1 MIDGEP
7 GKRYYSAAVLGVLLA
22 VFALFDAWSYAG
34 SQPGIDFYQFWV
46 AAQVIAEPGTVDLY
60 SVRAEREIGDRFH
73 RKTSTLPAESRQ
85 RRAASQR
92 PQLETY
98 STPFLYTMF
107 RLVASGDYDR
117 DFRLYQFICIAT
129 TVVSIA
135 LLCRGL
141 AFPFMFV
148 PFAIIAFTVWFEPF
162 KSDLRVGNVNQ
173 IQLGF
178 LAVFLW
184 VQSQS
189 GIPYRHAVAGVV
201 LGLAVMFK
209 PNIILMLAFLGIVW
223 LLNGRYR
230 RLSLTIGGI
239 AIGVVLSLII
249 SSVSFGSAD
258 CWMEWQ
264 RKAWQLTTD
273 SAIIPVVHGNFSL
286 VQILD
291 ELTGLRLAIPL
302 LLLFSTITVVFLWKD
317 RSRKTATTTSTALPE
332 PMGDSGYRDATLAA
346 GAGIA
351 MMLLVSQ
358 LAWMHYYLLLIPLIL
373 YFLRPIDSA
382 AAIGRPARRARY
394 FGPAVCIVLL
404 SNLPLP
410 TFAAVRSAFLI
421 AAPVVLTAMVLFGMA
436 LRELSRDRY
445 APHSE

>member
-1 MIDGEP
+1 
-7 GKRYYSAAVLGVLLA
+7 LN
-22 VFALFDAWSYAG
+22 
-34 SQPGIDFYQFWV
+34 
-46 AAQVIAEPGTVDLY
+46 
-60 SVRAEREIGDRFH
+60 
-73 RKTSTLPAESRQ
+73 LPVESRQ
-85 RRAASQR
+85 RRAATQR

-98 STPFLYTMF
+98 STPFLYTVF
-107 RLVASGDYDR
+107 RLFASGDYDR
-117 DFRLYQFICIAT
+117 DFRLFQFVCIAT
-129 TVVSIA
+129 MVMSIA

-141 AFPFMFV
+141 AFPFIFV

-162 KSDLRVGNVNQ
+162 RSDLRVGNVNQ

-184 VQSQS
+184 VQSQR

-209 PNIILMLAFLGIVW
+209 PNLILMLVFLGLVW

-230 RLSLTIGGI
+230 RLSSTAGGI
-239 AIGVVLSLII
+239 AIGVVLSFIV
-249 SSVSFGSAD
+249 SSVSFGSVG

-273 SAIIPVVHGNFSL
+273 SALIPVVHGNFSL
-286 VQILD
+286 VQMLD

-302 LLLFSTITVVFLWKD
+302 LLLFSTVTTVFLWKD
-317 RSRKTATTTSTALPE
+317 RSGITATTTSAALPE
-332 PMGDSGYRDATLAA
+332 PMDDSGYCDASLAA

-373 YFLRPIDSA
+373 YFLRPIDGVA
-382 AAIGRPARRARY
+382 AVGRPARRARY

-410 TFAAVRSAFLI
+410 KFSAVRSEFLI
-421 AAPVVLTAMVLFGMA
+421 GAPVVMTAMALFGMA
-436 LRELSRDRY
+436 LRELNRTRH